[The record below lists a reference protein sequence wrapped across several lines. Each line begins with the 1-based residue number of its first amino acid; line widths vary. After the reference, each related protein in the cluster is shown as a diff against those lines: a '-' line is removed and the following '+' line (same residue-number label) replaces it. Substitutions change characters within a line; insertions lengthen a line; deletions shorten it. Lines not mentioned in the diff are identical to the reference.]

1 VDDTWNWEGW
11 GIGVNSLPTGSQVS
25 SFFRTQSGNPGQRID
40 TFNSAALSQ
49 GATTGRMGP
58 FGQFR
63 GPVIIIL
70 NAKTA
75 KVFTL
80 HDKYHL
86 ELNNQ
91 VYNIL
96 SNRSGVAT
104 SYLYSPT
111 TCNLVTS
118 IVSPR
123 VVRVGTLFSF

>member
-1 VDDTWNWEGW
+1 
-11 GIGVNSLPTGSQVS
+11 
-25 SFFRTQSGNPGQRID
+25 
-40 TFNSAALSQ
+40 
-49 GATTGRMGP
+49 MGP

-63 GPVIIIL
+63 GPVISIL

-86 ELNNQ
+86 ELNFQ

-96 SNRSGVAT
+96 NNSSAVAT
-104 SYLYSPT
+104 NYLNSPT
-111 TCNLVTS
+111 TFNVVTS

-123 VVRVGTLFSF
+123 VARVGTLFSF

>member
-1 VDDTWNWEGW
+1 
-11 GIGVNSLPTGSQVS
+11 
-25 SFFRTQSGNPGQRID
+25 
-40 TFNSAALSQ
+40 
-49 GATTGRMGP
+49 MGP